1 MVAPMP
7 DNALGSVFE
16 SGACPHLAVVLR
28 SEAEFAPVVAS
39 FYSLGAKRGA
49 WLAHRAVEVEDDRR
63 ALNDAGLDVA
73 GLESEGRL
81 VIEALDLDEPPDAL
95 PERLEAGLDAALDRG
110 LIGLWSSHSPVGPGA
125 DSFELAIGIERAWEK
140 RFKGRPVVTLCPY
153 VIEGLDGA
161 GAVDR
166 LTEVSELHEEGV
178 LVPSRRGLQTFRRS
192 MGNDVS
198 T

>member
-1 MVAPMP
+1 M
-7 DNALGSVFE
+7 
-16 SGACPHLAVVLR
+16 
-28 SEAEFAPVVAS
+28 
-39 FYSLGAKRGA
+39 
-49 WLAHRAVEVEDDRR
+49 
-63 ALNDAGLDVA
+63 
-73 GLESEGRL
+73 
-81 VIEALDLDEPPDAL
+81 
-95 PERLEAGLDAALDRG
+95 
-110 LIGLWSSHSPVGPGA
+110 GPGR

-192 MGNDVS
+192 LGNHVN

>member
-1 MVAPMP
+1 MP

-73 GLESEGRL
+73 GLESDRRL
-81 VIEALDLDEPPDAL
+81 VIEALDLDEAPDAL
-95 PERLEAGLDAALDRG
+95 PGRLAAGLDAALDRG
-110 LIGLWSSHSPVGPGA
+110 LTGLWSSHSPVGPGP
-125 DSFELAIGIERAWEK
+125 DSFELAMGIEQAWER

-153 VIEGLDGA
+153 LIEGLDEA
-161 GAVDR
+161 GAAER
-166 LTEVSELHEEGV
+166 ITEVSELHEEGV
-178 LVPSRRGLQTFRRS
+178 MVPSQQGLQPLRPT
-192 MGNDVS
+192 
-198 T
+198 